1 MWPFRQANP
10 QRAAVCNQN
19 CAVKSEKEILG
30 QTHFFVRNFKKEIS
44 GAWIPPAHCSFIL
57 APIYYHY
64 FRAKIRRSKETDAD
78 MTVETNELKL
88 FQVYFHTMPVN

>member
-10 QRAAVCNQN
+10 QRAALCNQN

-30 QTHFFVRNFKKEIS
+30 QTRFFLSGTLKKKFQEH
-44 GAWIPPAHCSFIL
+44 GYPPAHCSFIL

-88 FQVYFHTMPVN
+88 FQVF